1 MKRKIFCFLL
11 ALIMILSFAAC
22 GKQSAKGAGA
32 DGDTPTTTVTTEATT
47 TSTTLDTTTTTADT
61 EDTTAGDTT
70 TTATEEN
77 TTAPA
82 TTTDIWRPGPGPGD
96 KPPAPTTTTTA
107 PTTTGTTKT
116 TAICRIKAVPI
127 AVASPLADIGIAE
140 IALYDPQQFQM
151 EEAVSVKT
159 LSDAAEVA
167 AVGQR
172 LSAATWAYYPT
183 QDKWV
188 KFYPYFAE
196 WALVLTCTDGRQR
209 VLHLFSAEA
218 GWASL
223 GTFDGGLTYA
233 DIIAQAKAHSGD
245 GSADFKRYKIDGET
259 LAYLLGL
266 FDA

>member
-11 ALIMILSFAAC
+11 ALIFCFGLTAC

-47 TSTTLDTTTTTADT
+47 TSTILDTTTTTVTT
-61 EDTTAGDTT
+61 EATT
-70 TTATEEN
+70 TSTILD
-77 TTAPA
+77 

-96 KPPAPTTTTTA
+96 KPTAPTT
-107 PTTTGTTKT
+107 TTTGTTKT
-116 TAICRIKAVPI
+116 TTICPTQAVPI
-127 AVASPLADIGIAE
+127 AVSSPLADIGIAE
-140 IALYDPQQFQM
+140 IALYDPQKFQM

-172 LSAATWAYYPT
+172 LSAATWEYYPT

-233 DIIAQAKAHSGD
+233 DIIARAKAHSGD
-245 GSADFKRYKIDGET
+245 GSADFERYFNRYKIDGET

>member
-11 ALIMILSFAAC
+11 ALIFCFGLTAC

-61 EDTTAGDTT
+61 EDTTSGDTT

-77 TTAPA
+77 TTAP
-82 TTTDIWRPGPGPGD
+82 
-96 KPPAPTTTTTA
+96 
-107 PTTTGTTKT
+107 TTTGTTKT
-116 TAICRIKAVPI
+116 TTICRIKAVPI

-223 GTFDGGLTYA
+223 GTFDGDLTYA
-233 DIIAQAKAHSGD
+233 DIIAQAKAHSKD
-245 GSADFKRYKIDGET
+245 GSADFKRYKIDQET
-259 LAYLLGL
+259 LAYLLAL

>member
-11 ALIMILSFAAC
+11 ALIFCFGLTAC

-77 TTAPA
+77 TTAP
-82 TTTDIWRPGPGPGD
+82 
-96 KPPAPTTTTTA
+96 
-107 PTTTGTTKT
+107 TTTGTTKT
-116 TAICRIKAVPI
+116 TTICPTQAVPI
-127 AVASPLADIGIAE
+127 AVVSPLADIGIAE

-167 AVGQR
+167 AVSQR

-183 QDKWV
+183 QYKWV

-196 WALVLTCTDGRQR
+196 WALVLTCTDDRQR

-223 GTFDGGLTYA
+223 GTFDGGLAYA
-233 DIIAQAKAHSGD
+233 DIIEQAKAHSGD
-245 GSADFKRYKIDGET
+245 GSADFERYFKRYKIDGET
-259 LAYLLGL
+259 LAYLLAL

>member
-11 ALIMILSFAAC
+11 ALIFCFGLTAC

-47 TSTTLDTTTTTADT
+47 TSTTLDTT
-61 EDTTAGDTT
+61 AGDTT

-82 TTTDIWRPGPGPGD
+82 TTTDVWRPGPGPGD
-96 KPPAPTTTTTA
+96 KPTAPTTTTTA

-116 TAICRIKAVPI
+116 TTICPTQAVPI

-233 DIIAQAKAHSGD
+233 DIIEQAKAHSGD
-245 GSADFKRYKIDGET
+245 GSADFERYFKRYKIDGET
-259 LAYLLGL
+259 LAYLLSL

>member
-1 MKRKIFCFLL
+1 MRKRIGCFLL
-11 ALIMILSFAAC
+11 AFFLCFGLMAC
-22 GKQSAKGAGA
+22 GQK
-32 DGDTPTTTVTTEATT
+32 TPPATDETV
-47 TSTTLDTTTTTADT
+47 TTTTTADT
-61 EDTTAGDTT
+61 EDTTTVDTT

-77 TTAPA
+77 TTATA
-82 TTTDIWRPGPGPGD
+82 TTTDVWRPGPGPGD
-96 KPPAPTTTTTA
+96 KPTAPTTTTTA

-116 TAICRIKAVPI
+116 TTICPTQAVPI
-127 AVASPLADIGIAE
+127 AVASPLADIDIAE
-140 IALYDPQQFQM
+140 IVLYDPQQFQM

-167 AVGQR
+167 AVSQR
-172 LSAATWAYYPT
+172 LSAATWEYYPT
-183 QDKWV
+183 QYKWV

-233 DIIAQAKAHSGD
+233 DIIEQAKAHSGD
-245 GSADFKRYKIDGET
+245 GSADFERYFNRYKIDGET
-259 LAYLLGL
+259 LAYLLAL